1 MNFGYMLFS
10 MVQRYKDLFE
20 AKETYTPA
28 ELAFE
33 KARRTAG
40 LFLGPILFLFF
51 LIFSPFSLSAQA
63 NRLVAVLALVL
74 TFWITEAIPIPA
86 TAILGPALMVVLGI
100 GSVKEVF
107 APFAD
112 PVIWLF
118 LGSFVLAE
126 GMFVHGL
133 NQRVAYGILSMKRIG
148 SSASR
153 ILFGYGAIT
162 CLLSMWLSNT
172 ATTAMLYPIGMSILV
187 ALSGMVSQ
195 RKQQGVDIHHLK
207 YGTGLMLMVAYASS
221 VGGMGTPVGSPP
233 NLIAIGQLNKFVN
246 IKIPFFQWM
255 VIALP
260 IMGIMFLVLFYYLKK
275 ACPPEIE
282 EIPSSKEFIEE
293 EKKKLGGWNRGEKNC
308 LFAFLFTVTLWITPG
323 FLAIILGT
331 ESPVYSTYQKLI
343 PEGIAALLG
352 AGLLFILPVN
362 WKERQFTIS
371 WSTAVNIDWGT
382 ILLFG
387 GGLSLG
393 EFMFKTKLASAIGDG
408 LISLTGVHSWWTIT
422 ALFALVSIIVTETT
436 SNTAAATMVCP
447 LAIASAQAAGVNPV
461 APAIAS
467 ALGASMAFM
476 LPISTP
482 PNAIVY
488 GSGCVPI
495 TQMIR
500 HGFVL
505 DIISYLVVTVGVL
518 FMCSLLGLH

>member
-1 MNFGYMLFS
+1 VEG
-10 MVQRYKDLFE
+10 VKRYKDFFE

-40 LFLGPILFLFF
+40 LFIGPVLFLCF
-51 LIFSPFSLSAQA
+51 LIFSPFSLSTQA

-86 TAILGPALMVVLGI
+86 TALLGPTLMVVLGI
-100 GSVKEVF
+100 GGVREVF

-118 LGSFVLAE
+118 LGSFILAE
-126 GMFVHGL
+126 GMFSHGL
-133 NQRVAYGILSMKRIG
+133 NKRFAYSILSIKKIG
-148 SSASR
+148 SNAHR
-153 ILFGYGAIT
+153 ILFGYGAIA
-162 CLLSMWLSNT
+162 CFLSMWLSNT
-172 ATTAMLYPIGMSILV
+172 ATTAMLYPVGMSILV
-187 ALSGMVSQ
+187 VLAGIMSKVQ
-195 RKQQGVDIHHLK
+195 NREIDIRQLR
-207 YGTGLMLMVAYASS
+207 YGTSLMLIVAYASS
-221 VGGMGTPVGSPP
+221 IGGTGTPVGSPP

-246 IKIPFFQWM
+246 IRIPFFQWM
-255 VIALP
+255 MIALP
-260 IMGIMFLVLFYYLKK
+260 ITCVMFLILYYYLKH
-275 ACPPEIE
+275 ALPAEVE
-282 EIPSSKEFIEE
+282 EITESRGLIEE
-293 EKKKLGGWNRGEKNC
+293 EKRKLGKWTRGEKNC

-323 FLAIILGT
+323 FLAIIYGT
-331 ESPVYSTYQKLI
+331 DSPIYSAYQKLL
-343 PEGIAALLG
+343 PEGVAALLG
-352 AGLLFILPVN
+352 AGLLFILPLN

-382 ILLFG
+382 LLLFG

-393 EFMFKTKLASAIGDG
+393 EFMFKTNLAHVIGNG
-408 LISLTGVHSWWTIT
+408 LINITGVNSWWAIT
-422 ALFALVSIIVTETT
+422 ALFALVSKVITETT

-467 ALGASMAFM
+467 ALSASMAFM

-482 PNAIVY
+482 PNAIIY
-488 GSGCVPI
+488 GSGWVPI

-505 DIISYLVVTVGVL
+505 DVISYIVVTGGVL